1 MRVKKSVSKNTINYA
16 IIKDIKVGNKRTST
30 IVENLGNHETLQLLH
45 PEMEPMEWAK
55 LRAKELTELDKED
68 KQEILVKLHENKQL
82 KQNQRN
88 EYHGGYLFLQNIYYQ
103 LGLDKICQDIQ
114 KRYHFSFHLD
124 TILSRLLYGRI
135 LFPSSKRSTAHFSQT
150 LLEPKTLELQHL
162 YRGLEIIAKETDFI
176 QEQLYKNSTA
186 LSSRKT
192 DVLYYDCTNFYF
204 EIEEE
209 DEEGQLRQYGY
220 SKEHRPN
227 PIVQMGLFM
236 DSQGIPLAF
245 SITPGNT
252 NEQTTMKPLEKKII
266 KDFEKAQ
273 FVVCT
278 DAGLS
283 SIGNK
288 RYNNISGRAFVT
300 TQSVKKLK
308 KEDKDWAT
316 SSTGWRLM
324 GDRSE
329 TFYDISALDESNQDF
344 LYRQVFYK
352 ECPLPQ
358 DGLEDQRL
366 IVTFSAKYRDY
377 QRNIR
382 ERQIQRASKWIGKP
396 ADYKK
401 KQSTDPKRFLK
412 VTETT
417 SDGEIAEKTFIELDE
432 ERVLS
437 EARFDGIYAVTTNL
451 DDSIETI
458 VSINQRRWEIEE
470 CFRIMKHEL
479 KARPLY
485 LSREDRISAHFTT
498 CFLALIIYRY
508 LELAVQKQFT
518 CTELI
523 ETLRSYT
530 FRYLPGFGYLPNY
543 TRTAITDELH
553 QTFGFRSDYQIISE
567 KKMKK
572 ILQSS
577 KSRKSTHF

>member
-1 MRVKKSVSKNTINYA
+1 
-16 IIKDIKVGNKRTST
+16 
-30 IVENLGNHETLQLLH
+30 
-45 PEMEPMEWAK
+45 
-55 LRAKELTELDKED
+55 
-68 KQEILVKLHENKQL
+68 
-82 KQNQRN
+82 
-88 EYHGGYLFLQNIYYQ
+88 
-103 LGLDKICQDIQ
+103 
-114 KRYHFSFHLD
+114 
-124 TILSRLLYGRI
+124 
-135 LFPSSKRSTAHFSQT
+135 
-150 LLEPKTLELQHL
+150 
-162 YRGLEIIAKETDFI
+162 
-176 QEQLYKNSTA
+176 
-186 LSSRKT
+186 
-192 DVLYYDCTNFYF
+192 
-204 EIEEE
+204 
-209 DEEGQLRQYGY
+209 
-220 SKEHRPN
+220 
-227 PIVQMGLFM
+227 
-236 DSQGIPLAF
+236 
-245 SITPGNT
+245 
-252 NEQTTMKPLEKKII
+252 
-266 KDFEKAQ
+266 
-273 FVVCT
+273 
-278 DAGLS
+278 
-283 SIGNK
+283 
-288 RYNNISGRAFVT
+288 
-300 TQSVKKLK
+300 
-308 KEDKDWAT
+308 
-316 SSTGWRLM
+316 
-324 GDRSE
+324 
-329 TFYDISALDESNQDF
+329 
-344 LYRQVFYK
+344 QVFYK

-382 ERQIQRASKWIGKP
+382 ERQIQRALKWLGKP
-396 ADYKK
+396 TNYKK

-417 SDGEIAEKTFIELDE
+417 RDGEIAEKTFIELDE

-451 DDSIETI
+451 DDTIETI

-479 KARPLY
+479 KARPVY

-508 LELAVQKQFT
+508 LELAVHKQFT

-572 ILQSS
+572 ILQAS